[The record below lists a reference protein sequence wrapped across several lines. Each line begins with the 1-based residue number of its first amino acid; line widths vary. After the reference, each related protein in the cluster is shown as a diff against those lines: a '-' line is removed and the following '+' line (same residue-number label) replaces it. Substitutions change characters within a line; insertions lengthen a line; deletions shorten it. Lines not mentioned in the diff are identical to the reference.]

1 MDTRDNTNA
10 VSRLRINTT
19 LTPLTLVSSADG
31 APAPGR
37 GGGGVRQAR
46 GGARL
51 RGRGLLLLPRVCPEA
66 EGQRSQH
73 PVQW

>member
-19 LTPLTLVSSADG
+19 LTPLTLAPPADG

-73 PVQW
+73 TVQW